1 MMNLL
6 SKMSDRVRLLGA
18 LADPTRLRIL
28 SALKETELSVAE
40 LQEVLGV
47 GQSRISNHL
56 SLLKGVGLVR
66 DRREGQKAYYRR
78 AEAPSGALREAWSFA
93 EGAAAEL
100 ATKARDVEALRLV
113 LSQRQEKSKRYFD
126 AVAGRLGKKYCPG
139 RSWEA
144 VGRLL
149 LALAPRETF
158 ADLGAGEGLISQL
171 LAARAKK
178 VIAVD
183 NSPRMVEVGRDL
195 AKRSGLRNLEYRL
208 GDLENPPIKPGSVDV
223 AILSQALHHAVHP
236 PKALD
241 AAFKILRP
249 GGRVL
254 ILDLAEHSFEAAREL
269 YADIWLG
276 FAPVDLGRMMREAGF
291 EGVSVEIV
299 AREKEGPGFQTLLA
313 VGHKPD

>member
-1 MMNLL
+1 MNLL
-6 SKMSDRVRLLGA
+6 TQMSDRVRLLGA

-78 AEAPSGALREAWSFA
+78 AEAPAGALREAWSFA

-100 ATKARDVEALRLV
+100 ATKSRDAEALRLV

-178 VIAVD
+178 VIAID

-195 AKRSGLRNLEYRL
+195 AKRSGLKNLEYRL
-208 GDLENPPIKPGSVDV
+208 GDLENPPIKPVSVDV

-236 PKALD
+236 SKALD
-241 AAFKILRP
+241 AVFKILRP

-269 YADIWLG
+269 YADVWLG
-276 FAPVDLGRMMREAGF
+276 FSPADLGRMMREAGF

-313 VGHKPD
+313 VGHKPK

>member
-1 MMNLL
+1 
-6 SKMSDRVRLLGA
+6 MSNRVRLLGA

-28 SALKETELSVAE
+28 AALRENELSVAE

-56 SLLKGVGLVR
+56 SQLKSVGLLR

-78 AEAPSGALREAWSFA
+78 AEMGREIWSLA
-93 EGAAAEL
+93 EGAESEL
-100 ATKARDVEALRLV
+100 GTHGRDGEALRRV
-113 LSQRQEKSKRYFD
+113 LGQRQEKSKRYFD

-149 LALAPRETF
+149 LTLAPRQVY

-183 NSPRMVEVGRDL
+183 HSPRMVEVGRDL
-195 AKRSGLRNLEYRL
+195 AKRSGLKNLEYRQ
-208 GDLENPPIKPGSVDV
+208 GDMEQPPIRPGSVDV

-236 PKALD
+236 PRALE
-241 AAFKILRP
+241 AAWKILRP
-249 GGRVL
+249 GGTLLV
-254 ILDLAEHSFEAAREL
+254 LDLVEHAFEAAREM
-269 YADIWLG
+269 YADVWLG
-276 FAPVDLGRMMREAGF
+276 FAPVELNRLMREAGF
-291 EGVSVEIV
+291 EGITVEVV
-299 AREKEGPGFQTLLA
+299 AKEKEGPGFQTLLG
-313 VGHKPD
+313 VGNRPD

>member
-1 MMNLL
+1 MSHRVKLL
-6 SKMSDRVRLLGA
+6 SA

-28 SALKETELSVAE
+28 AALRENELSVAE

-56 SLLKGVGLVR
+56 AQLKSVGLLR

-78 AEAPSGALREAWSFA
+78 AEMGREIWSLA
-93 EGAAAEL
+93 EGAAGEL
-100 ATKARDVEALRLV
+100 GTQARDGEALRRV
-113 LSQRQEKSKRYFD
+113 LGQRQEKSKRYFD

-149 LALAPRETF
+149 LALAPRQVY

-183 NSPRMVEVGRDL
+183 HSPRMVEVGRDL
-195 AKRSGLRNLEYRL
+195 AKRSGLKNLEYRL
-208 GDLENPPIKPGSVDV
+208 GDMENPPIRPGSVDV

-236 PKALD
+236 PRVLE
-241 AAFKILRP
+241 AAWKILRP
-249 GGRVL
+249 GGTLL
-254 ILDLAEHSFEAAREL
+254 ILDLVEHAFEAAREM
-269 YADIWLG
+269 YADVWLG
-276 FAPVDLGRMMREAGF
+276 FSPAELARLMREAKF
-291 EGVSVEIV
+291 EGVSVEVV
-299 AREKEGPGFQTLLA
+299 AKEKEGPGFQTLLA
-313 VGHKPD
+313 AGNRPE

>member
-1 MMNLL
+1 
-6 SKMSDRVRLLGA
+6 MSNRVRLLGA

-28 SALKETELSVAE
+28 AALRENELSVAE

-56 SLLKGVGLVR
+56 SQLKSVGLLR

-78 AEAPSGALREAWSFA
+78 AEMGREIWSLA
-93 EGAAAEL
+93 EGAAIEL
-100 ATKARDVEALRLV
+100 GTHGRDGEALRRV
-113 LSQRQEKSKRYFD
+113 LGQRQEKSKRYFD

-149 LALAPRETF
+149 LTLAPRQVY

-171 LAARAKK
+171 LAVRAKK

-183 NSPRMVEVGRDL
+183 HSPRMVEVGRDL
-195 AKRSGLRNLEYRL
+195 AKRSGLKNLEYRQ
-208 GDLENPPIKPGSVDV
+208 GDMEQPPIRPGSVDV

-236 PKALD
+236 PRALE
-241 AAFKILRP
+241 AAWKILRP
-249 GGRVL
+249 GGTLLV
-254 ILDLAEHSFEAAREL
+254 LDLVEHAFEAAREM
-269 YADIWLG
+269 YADVWLG
-276 FAPVDLGRMMREAGF
+276 FAPVELSRLLREAGF
-291 EGVSVEIV
+291 EGITVEVV
-299 AREKEGPGFQTLLA
+299 AKEKEGPGFQTLLA
-313 VGHKPD
+313 VGNRPD

>member
-1 MMNLL
+1 M
-6 SKMSDRVRLLGA
+6 KLLGA

-28 SALKETELSVAE
+28 AALRENELSVAE

-56 SLLKGVGLVR
+56 SLLKSDGLLK
-66 DRREGQKAYYRR
+66 DRREGQRAYYRR
-78 AEAPSGALREAWSFA
+78 AEMGREIWSLA
-93 EGAAAEL
+93 EGAAGEL
-100 ATKARDVEALRLV
+100 GTEARDAEALRRV
-113 LSQRQEKSKRYFD
+113 LGQRQEKSKRYFD

-149 LALAPRETF
+149 LTLAPRQVY

-183 NSPRMVEVGRDL
+183 HSPRMVEVGREL
-195 AKRSGLRNLEYRL
+195 AKRSGLKNLEYRL
-208 GDLENPPIKPGSVDV
+208 GDMDHPPIRPGSVDV

-236 PKALD
+236 PRALE
-241 AAFKILRP
+241 AAWKILRP
-249 GGRVL
+249 GGTLLV
-254 ILDLAEHSFEAAREL
+254 LDLVEHAFEAAREM
-269 YADIWLG
+269 YADVWLG
-276 FAPVDLGRMMREAGF
+276 FSPAELARLLREAKF
-291 EGVSVEIV
+291 EGVSVEVV
-299 AREKEGPGFQTLLA
+299 AKEKEGPGFQTLLA
-313 VGHKPD
+313 AGSRPD

>member
-1 MMNLL
+1 
-6 SKMSDRVRLLGA
+6 MSNRVRLLGA

-28 SALKETELSVAE
+28 AALRENELSVAE

-56 SLLKGVGLVR
+56 SQLKSVGLLR

-78 AEAPSGALREAWSFA
+78 AEMGREIWSLA
-93 EGAAAEL
+93 EGAESEL
-100 ATKARDVEALRLV
+100 GTHGRDGEALRRV
-113 LSQRQEKSKRYFD
+113 LGQRQEKSKRYFD

-149 LALAPRETF
+149 LTLAPRQVYAE
-158 ADLGAGEGLISQL
+158 LGAGEGLIAQL

-183 NSPRMVEVGRDL
+183 HSPRMVEVGRDL
-195 AKRSGLRNLEYRL
+195 AKRSGLKNLEYRQ
-208 GDLENPPIKPGSVDV
+208 GDMEQPPIRPGSVDV

-236 PKALD
+236 PRALE
-241 AAFKILRP
+241 AAWKILRP
-249 GGRVL
+249 GGTLLV
-254 ILDLAEHSFEAAREL
+254 LDLVEHAFEAAREM
-269 YADIWLG
+269 YADVWLG
-276 FAPVDLGRMMREAGF
+276 FAPVELSRLMREAGF
-291 EGVSVEIV
+291 EGITVEVV
-299 AREKEGPGFQTLLA
+299 AKEKEGPGFQTLLA
-313 VGHKPD
+313 VGNRPD

>member
-1 MMNLL
+1 LA
-6 SKMSDRVRLLGA
+6 A
-18 LADPTRLRIL
+18 LR
-28 SALKETELSVAE
+28 ENELSVAE

-56 SLLKGVGLVR
+56 AQLKSVGLLR

-78 AEAPSGALREAWSFA
+78 AEMGRDIWSLA
-93 EGAAAEL
+93 EGAAGEL
-100 ATKARDVEALRLV
+100 GTQARDGEALRRV
-113 LSQRQEKSKRYFD
+113 LGQRQEKSKRYFD

-149 LALAPRETF
+149 LALAPRQVY

-183 NSPRMVEVGRDL
+183 HSPRMVEVGRDL
-195 AKRSGLRNLEYRL
+195 AKRSGLKNLEYRL
-208 GDLENPPIKPGSVDV
+208 GDMENPPIRPGSVDV

-236 PKALD
+236 PRVLE
-241 AAFKILRP
+241 AAWKILRP
-249 GGRVL
+249 GGTLL
-254 ILDLAEHSFEAAREL
+254 ILDLVEHTFEAAREM
-269 YADIWLG
+269 YADVWLG
-276 FAPVDLGRMMREAGF
+276 FSPAELARLMREAKF
-291 EGVSVEIV
+291 EGVSVEVV
-299 AREKEGPGFQTLLA
+299 AKEKEGPGFQTLLA
-313 VGHKPD
+313 VGNRPE

>member
-1 MMNLL
+1 
-6 SKMSDRVRLLGA
+6 MSNRVRLLGA

-28 SALKETELSVAE
+28 AALRENELSVAE

-56 SLLKGVGLVR
+56 SQLKSVGLLR

-78 AEAPSGALREAWSFA
+78 AEMGREIWSLA
-93 EGAAAEL
+93 EGAESEL
-100 ATKARDVEALRLV
+100 GTHGRDGEALRRV
-113 LSQRQEKSKRYFD
+113 LGQRQEKSKRYFD

-149 LALAPRETF
+149 LTLAPRQVY

-183 NSPRMVEVGRDL
+183 HSPRMVEVGRDL
-195 AKRSGLRNLEYRL
+195 AKRSGLKNLEYRQ
-208 GDLENPPIKPGSVDV
+208 GDMEQPPIRPGSVDV

-236 PKALD
+236 PRALE
-241 AAFKILRP
+241 AAWKILRP
-249 GGRVL
+249 GGTLLV
-254 ILDLAEHSFEAAREL
+254 LDLAEHAFEAAREM
-269 YADIWLG
+269 YADVWLG
-276 FAPVDLGRMMREAGF
+276 FAPVELNRLMREAGF
-291 EGVSVEIV
+291 EGITVEVV
-299 AREKEGPGFQTLLA
+299 AKEKEGPGFQTLLA
-313 VGHKPD
+313 VGNRPD

>member
-1 MMNLL
+1 
-6 SKMSDRVRLLGA
+6 MSDRVRLLGA

-28 SALKETELSVAE
+28 LALKENELSVAE

-56 SLLKGVGLVR
+56 SLLKAVGLVR
-66 DRREGQKAYYRR
+66 DRREGQKAFYRR
-78 AEAPSGALREAWSFA
+78 AEATSGSLKEVGAFA
-93 EGAAAEL
+93 DAAAVEL
-100 ATKARDVEALRLV
+100 STRARDSEALRLV

-195 AKRSGLRNLEYRL
+195 AKRSGLKNLEYRL

-223 AILSQALHHAVHP
+223 AILSQALHHAIHP
-236 PKALD
+236 PKALE
-241 AAFKILRP
+241 AAFKILHP

-254 ILDLAEHSFEAAREL
+254 ILDLAEHNFEAAREL
-269 YADIWLG
+269 YADVWLG
-276 FAPVDLGRMMREAGF
+276 FAPSDLGKMMREAGF

-299 AREKEGPGFQTLLA
+299 AREKEGPGFQTILA
-313 VGHKPD
+313 VGHKPA

>member
-1 MMNLL
+1 
-6 SKMSDRVRLLGA
+6 MSNRVRLLGA

-28 SALKETELSVAE
+28 AALRENELSVAE

-56 SLLKGVGLVR
+56 SQLKSVGLLR

-78 AEAPSGALREAWSFA
+78 AEMGREIWSLA
-93 EGAAAEL
+93 EGAESEL
-100 ATKARDVEALRLV
+100 GTHGRDGEALRRV
-113 LSQRQEKSKRYFD
+113 LGQRQEKSKRYFD

-149 LALAPRETF
+149 LTLAPRQVY

-183 NSPRMVEVGRDL
+183 HSPRMVEVGRDL
-195 AKRSGLRNLEYRL
+195 AKRSGLKNLEYRQ
-208 GDLENPPIKPGSVDV
+208 GDMEQPPIRPGSVDV

-236 PKALD
+236 PRAME
-241 AAFKILRP
+241 AAWKILRP
-249 GGRVL
+249 GGTLLV
-254 ILDLAEHSFEAAREL
+254 LDLVEHSFEAAREM
-269 YADIWLG
+269 YADVWLG
-276 FAPVDLGRMMREAGF
+276 FAPVELSRLMREAGF
-291 EGVSVEIV
+291 EGITVEVV
-299 AREKEGPGFQTLLA
+299 AKEKEGPGFQTLLA
-313 VGHKPD
+313 VGNRPD

>member
-1 MMNLL
+1 MSHRVKLL
-6 SKMSDRVRLLGA
+6 SA

-28 SALKETELSVAE
+28 AALRENELSVAE
-40 LQEVLGV
+40 LQEVLGI

-56 SLLKGVGLVR
+56 AQLKSVGLLS

-78 AEAPSGALREAWSFA
+78 AEMGRDIWSLA
-93 EGAAAEL
+93 EGAAGEL
-100 ATKARDVEALRLV
+100 GTQARDGEALRRV
-113 LSQRQEKSKRYFD
+113 LGQRQEKSKRYFD

-149 LALAPRETF
+149 LALAPRQVY

-183 NSPRMVEVGRDL
+183 HSPRMVEVGRDL
-195 AKRSGLRNLEYRL
+195 AKRSGLKNLEYRL
-208 GDLENPPIKPGSVDV
+208 GDMENPPIRPGSVDV

-236 PKALD
+236 PRVLE
-241 AAFKILRP
+241 AAWKILRP
-249 GGRVL
+249 GGTLL
-254 ILDLAEHSFEAAREL
+254 ILDLVEHTFEAAREM
-269 YADIWLG
+269 YADVWLG
-276 FAPVDLGRMMREAGF
+276 FSPAELARLMREAKF
-291 EGVSVEIV
+291 EGVSVEVV
-299 AREKEGPGFQTLLA
+299 AKEKEGPGFQTLLA
-313 VGHKPD
+313 AGNRPE

>member
-1 MMNLL
+1 M
-6 SKMSDRVRLLGA
+6 GA

-28 SALKETELSVAE
+28 YALKENELSVAE

-78 AEAPSGALREAWSFA
+78 AEVPSGALKEAWAFA

-100 ATKARDVEALRLV
+100 ATKSRDTESLHLV
-113 LSQRQEKSKRYFD
+113 LSHRQEKSKRYFD

-183 NSPRMVEVGRDL
+183 NSPRMVEVGSDL
-195 AKRSGLRNLEYRL
+195 AKRSGLKNLEYRL
-208 GDLENPPIKPGSVDV
+208 GDLENPPIKAGSVDV
-223 AILSQALHHAVHP
+223 AILSQALHHAVQP
-236 PKALD
+236 PKALE
-241 AAFKILRP
+241 AACKILRP

-254 ILDLAEHSFEAAREL
+254 ILDLVEHNFEAAREL
-269 YADIWLG
+269 YADVWLG
-276 FAPVDLGRMMREAGF
+276 FAPSDLGRMMREAGF

-313 VGHKPD
+313 VGHKPA

>member
-1 MMNLL
+1 
-6 SKMSDRVRLLGA
+6 MSDRVRLLGA

-28 SALKETELSVAE
+28 FALKENELSVAE

-66 DRREGQKAYYRR
+66 DRREGQRSYYRR
-78 AEAPSGALREAWSFA
+78 GEAPSAALKEAWSFA
-93 EGAAAEL
+93 EGTATEL
-100 ATKARDVEALRLV
+100 ATKSRDSEALRLV
-113 LSQRQEKSKRYFD
+113 LSHRQEKSRRYFD

-195 AKRSGLRNLEYRL
+195 ARRSGLKNLEYRL

-223 AILSQALHHAVHP
+223 AILSQALHHATHP
-236 PKALD
+236 PKALE

-254 ILDLAEHSFEAAREL
+254 ILDLAEHNFEAAREV
-269 YADIWLG
+269 YADVWLG
-276 FAPVDLGRMMREAGF
+276 FAPADLGKMIREAGF
-291 EGVSVEIV
+291 EGVAVEIV
-299 AREKEGPGFQTLLA
+299 AREKEGHGFQTILA
-313 VGHKPD
+313 VGHKPA

>member
-1 MMNLL
+1 
-6 SKMSDRVRLLGA
+6 MSNRVRLLGA

-28 SALKETELSVAE
+28 AALRENELSVAE

-56 SLLKGVGLVR
+56 SQLKSVGLLR

-78 AEAPSGALREAWSFA
+78 AEMGREIWSLA
-93 EGAAAEL
+93 EGAAGEL
-100 ATKARDVEALRLV
+100 GTQARDGEALRRV
-113 LSQRQEKSKRYFD
+113 LGQRQEKSKRYFD

-149 LALAPRETF
+149 LALAPRQVY
-158 ADLGAGEGLISQL
+158 ADLGAGEGLIAQL

-183 NSPRMVEVGRDL
+183 HSPRMVEVGRDL
-195 AKRSGLRNLEYRL
+195 AKRSGLKNLEYRL
-208 GDLENPPIKPGSVDV
+208 GDMEQPPIRPGSVDV

-236 PKALD
+236 PRALE
-241 AAFKILRP
+241 AAWKILRP
-249 GGRVL
+249 GGTLLV
-254 ILDLAEHSFEAAREL
+254 LDLVEHTFEAAREM
-269 YADIWLG
+269 YADVWLG
-276 FAPVDLGRMMREAGF
+276 FAPAELARLLREGGF
-291 EGVSVEIV
+291 EGVVVEVV
-299 AREKEGPGFQTLLA
+299 AKEKEGPGFQTLLA
-313 VGHKPD
+313 IGHKSA

>member
-1 MMNLL
+1 
-6 SKMSDRVRLLGA
+6 MSDRVRLLGA

-28 SALKETELSVAE
+28 LALKENELSVAE

-66 DRREGQKAYYRR
+66 DRREGQKAFYRR
-78 AEAPSGALREAWSFA
+78 AEAHSGPLKEAGAFA
-93 EGAAAEL
+93 DAAAVEL
-100 ATKARDVEALRLV
+100 STRARDSEALRLV
-113 LSQRQEKSKRYFD
+113 LSHRQEKSKRYFD

-195 AKRSGLRNLEYRL
+195 AKRSGLKNLEYRL

-223 AILSQALHHAVHP
+223 AILSQALHHAIHP
-236 PKALD
+236 PKALE

-254 ILDLAEHSFEAAREL
+254 ILDLAEHNFEAAREL
-269 YADIWLG
+269 YADVWLG
-276 FAPVDLGRMMREAGF
+276 FAPSDLGKMIREAGF

-299 AREKEGPGFQTLLA
+299 AREKEGPGFQTILA
-313 VGHKPD
+313 VGHKPA

>member
-1 MMNLL
+1 MSHRVKLL
-6 SKMSDRVRLLGA
+6 SA

-28 SALKETELSVAE
+28 AALRENELSVAE

-56 SLLKGVGLVR
+56 AQLKSVGLLR

-78 AEAPSGALREAWSFA
+78 AEMGREIWSLA
-93 EGAAAEL
+93 EGAAGEL
-100 ATKARDVEALRLV
+100 GTQARDGEALRRV
-113 LSQRQEKSKRYFD
+113 LGQRQEKSKRYFD

-149 LALAPRETF
+149 LALAPRQVY

-183 NSPRMVEVGRDL
+183 HSPRMVEVGRDL
-195 AKRSGLRNLEYRL
+195 AKRSGLKNLEYRL
-208 GDLENPPIKPGSVDV
+208 GDMENPPIRPGSVDV

-236 PKALD
+236 PRVLE
-241 AAFKILRP
+241 AAWKILRP
-249 GGRVL
+249 GGTLL
-254 ILDLAEHSFEAAREL
+254 ILDLVEHTFEAAREI
-269 YADIWLG
+269 YADVWLG
-276 FAPVDLGRMMREAGF
+276 FSPAELARLMREAKF
-291 EGVSVEIV
+291 EGVSVEVV
-299 AREKEGPGFQTLLA
+299 AKEKEGPGFQTLLA
-313 VGHKPD
+313 VGNRPE

>member
-1 MMNLL
+1 
-6 SKMSDRVRLLGA
+6 MSDRVRLLGA

-28 SALKETELSVAE
+28 YALKENELSVAE

-78 AEAPSGALREAWSFA
+78 AEAAAGALKESWAFA

-100 ATKARDVEALRLV
+100 ATKSRDTDSLRLV
-113 LSQRQEKSKRYFD
+113 LSHRQEKSKRYFD

-183 NSPRMVEVGRDL
+183 NSPRMVEVGSDL
-195 AKRSGLRNLEYRL
+195 AKRSGLKNLEYRL
-208 GDLENPPIKPGSVDV
+208 GDLENPPIKAGSVDV
-223 AILSQALHHAVHP
+223 AILSQALHHAIQP
-236 PKALD
+236 PKALE
-241 AAFKILRP
+241 AAWKILRP

-254 ILDLAEHSFEAAREL
+254 ILDLVEHNFEAAREL
-269 YADIWLG
+269 YADVWLG
-276 FAPVDLGRMMREAGF
+276 FAPSDLGRMMREAGF
-291 EGVSVEIV
+291 EGISVEIV

-313 VGHKPD
+313 VGHKPA

>member
-1 MMNLL
+1 LA
-6 SKMSDRVRLLGA
+6 A
-18 LADPTRLRIL
+18 LR
-28 SALKETELSVAE
+28 ENELSVAE

-56 SLLKGVGLVR
+56 AQLKSVGLLR

-78 AEAPSGALREAWSFA
+78 AEMGREIWSLA
-93 EGAAAEL
+93 EGAAGEL
-100 ATKARDVEALRLV
+100 GTQARDGEALRRV
-113 LSQRQEKSKRYFD
+113 LGQRQEKSKRYFD

-149 LALAPRETF
+149 LALAPRQVY

-183 NSPRMVEVGRDL
+183 HSPRMVEVGRDL
-195 AKRSGLRNLEYRL
+195 AKRSGLKNLEYRL
-208 GDLENPPIKPGSVDV
+208 GDMENPPIRPGSVDV

-236 PKALD
+236 PRVLE
-241 AAFKILRP
+241 AAWKILRP
-249 GGRVL
+249 GGTLL
-254 ILDLAEHSFEAAREL
+254 ILDLVEHTFEAAREM
-269 YADIWLG
+269 YADVWLG
-276 FAPVDLGRMMREAGF
+276 FSPAELARLMREAKF
-291 EGVSVEIV
+291 EGVSVEVV
-299 AREKEGPGFQTLLA
+299 AKEKEGPGFQTLLA
-313 VGHKPD
+313 AGNRPE

>member
-1 MMNLL
+1 MSHRVKLL
-6 SKMSDRVRLLGA
+6 SA

-28 SALKETELSVAE
+28 AALRENELSVAE
-40 LQEVLGV
+40 LQEVLGI

-56 SLLKGVGLVR
+56 AQLKSVGLLR

-78 AEAPSGALREAWSFA
+78 AEMGRDIWSLA
-93 EGAAAEL
+93 EGAAGEL
-100 ATKARDVEALRLV
+100 GTQARDGEALRRV
-113 LSQRQEKSKRYFD
+113 LGQRQEKSKRYFD

-149 LALAPRETF
+149 LALAPRQVY

-183 NSPRMVEVGRDL
+183 HSPRMVEVGRDL
-195 AKRSGLRNLEYRL
+195 AKRSGLKNLEYRL
-208 GDLENPPIKPGSVDV
+208 GDMENPPIRPGSVDV

-236 PKALD
+236 PRVLE
-241 AAFKILRP
+241 AAWKILRP
-249 GGRVL
+249 GGALL
-254 ILDLAEHSFEAAREL
+254 ILDLVEHTFEAAREM
-269 YADIWLG
+269 YADVWLG
-276 FAPVDLGRMMREAGF
+276 FSPAELARLMREAKF
-291 EGVSVEIV
+291 EGVSVEVV
-299 AREKEGPGFQTLLA
+299 AKEKEGPGFQTLLA
-313 VGHKPD
+313 AGNRPE

>member
-1 MMNLL
+1 MSHRVKLL
-6 SKMSDRVRLLGA
+6 SA

-28 SALKETELSVAE
+28 AALRENELSVAE
-40 LQEVLGV
+40 LQEVLGI

-56 SLLKGVGLVR
+56 AQLKSVGLLR

-78 AEAPSGALREAWSFA
+78 AEMGRDIWSLA
-93 EGAAAEL
+93 EGAAGEL
-100 ATKARDVEALRLV
+100 GTQARDGEALRRV
-113 LSQRQEKSKRYFD
+113 LGQRQEKSKRYFD

-149 LALAPRETF
+149 LALAPRQVY

-183 NSPRMVEVGRDL
+183 HSPRMVEVGRDL
-195 AKRSGLRNLEYRL
+195 AKRSGLKNLEYRL
-208 GDLENPPIKPGSVDV
+208 GDMENPPIRPGSVDV

-236 PKALD
+236 TRVLE
-241 AAFKILRP
+241 AAWKILRP
-249 GGRVL
+249 GGTLL
-254 ILDLAEHSFEAAREL
+254 ILDLVEHTFEAAREM
-269 YADIWLG
+269 YADVWLG
-276 FAPVDLGRMMREAGF
+276 FSPAELARLMREAKF
-291 EGVSVEIV
+291 EGVSVEVV
-299 AREKEGPGFQTLLA
+299 AKEKEGPGFQTLLA
-313 VGHKPD
+313 VGNRPE

>member
-1 MMNLL
+1 M
-6 SKMSDRVRLLGA
+6 KLLGA

-28 SALKETELSVAE
+28 AALRENELSVAE

-56 SLLKGVGLVR
+56 SLLKSVGLLR
-66 DRREGQKAYYRR
+66 DRREGQRAYYRR
-78 AEAPSGALREAWSFA
+78 AEMGREIWSLA
-93 EGAAAEL
+93 EGATGEL
-100 ATKARDVEALRLV
+100 GTEARDGEALRRV
-113 LSQRQEKSKRYFD
+113 LGQRQEKSKRYFD

-149 LALAPRETF
+149 LTLAPRQVY

-183 NSPRMVEVGRDL
+183 HSPRMVEVGRDL
-195 AKRSGLRNLEYRL
+195 AKRSGLKNLEYRL
-208 GDLENPPIKPGSVDV
+208 GDMDHPPIRPGSVDV

-236 PKALD
+236 PRALE
-241 AAFKILRP
+241 AAWKILRP
-249 GGRVL
+249 GGTLLV
-254 ILDLAEHSFEAAREL
+254 LDLVEHSFEAAREM
-269 YADIWLG
+269 YADVWLG
-276 FAPVDLGRMMREAGF
+276 FSPAELARLLREAKF
-291 EGVSVEIV
+291 EGVSVEVV
-299 AREKEGPGFQTLLA
+299 AKEKEGPGFQTLLA
-313 VGHKPD
+313 VGSRPE

>member
-1 MMNLL
+1 M
-6 SKMSDRVRLLGA
+6 KLLGA

-28 SALKETELSVAE
+28 AALRENELSVAE

-56 SLLKGVGLVR
+56 SLLKSVGLLR
-66 DRREGQKAYYRR
+66 DRREGQRAYYRR
-78 AEAPSGALREAWSFA
+78 AEMGREIWSLA
-93 EGAAAEL
+93 EGAAGEL
-100 ATKARDVEALRLV
+100 GTEARDAEALRRV
-113 LSQRQEKSKRYFD
+113 LGQRQEKSKRYFD

-149 LALAPRETF
+149 LTLAPRQVY

-183 NSPRMVEVGRDL
+183 HSPRMVEVGRDL
-195 AKRSGLRNLEYRL
+195 AKRSGLKNLEYRL
-208 GDLENPPIKPGSVDV
+208 GDMDHPPIRPGSVDV

-236 PKALD
+236 PRALE
-241 AAFKILRP
+241 AAWKILRP
-249 GGRVL
+249 GGTLLV
-254 ILDLAEHSFEAAREL
+254 LDLVEHSFEAAREM
-269 YADIWLG
+269 YADVWLG
-276 FAPVDLGRMMREAGF
+276 FSPAELARLLREAKF
-291 EGVSVEIV
+291 EGVSVEVV
-299 AREKEGPGFQTLLA
+299 AKEKEGPGFQTLLA
-313 VGHKPD
+313 VGSRPE

>member
-1 MMNLL
+1 
-6 SKMSDRVRLLGA
+6 MSNRVRLLGA

-28 SALKETELSVAE
+28 AALRENELSVAE
-40 LQEVLGV
+40 LQQVLGV

-56 SLLKGVGLVR
+56 SQLKSVGLLR

-78 AEAPSGALREAWSFA
+78 AEMGREIWSLA
-93 EGAAAEL
+93 EGAASEL
-100 ATKARDVEALRLV
+100 GTHGRDGEALRRV
-113 LSQRQEKSKRYFD
+113 LGQRQEKSKRYFD

-149 LALAPRETF
+149 LTLAPRQVY

-183 NSPRMVEVGRDL
+183 HSPRMVEVGRDL
-195 AKRSGLRNLEYRL
+195 AKRSGLKNLEYRQ
-208 GDLENPPIKPGSVDV
+208 GDMEQPPIRPGSVDV

-236 PKALD
+236 PRALE
-241 AAFKILRP
+241 AAWKILRP
-249 GGRVL
+249 GGTLLV
-254 ILDLAEHSFEAAREL
+254 LDLVEHAFEAAREM
-269 YADIWLG
+269 YADVWLG
-276 FAPVDLGRMMREAGF
+276 FAPVELSRLMREAGF
-291 EGVSVEIV
+291 EGITVEVV
-299 AREKEGPGFQTLLA
+299 AKEKEGPGFQTLLA
-313 VGHKPD
+313 VGNRPD

>member
-1 MMNLL
+1 MSHRVKLL
-6 SKMSDRVRLLGA
+6 SA

-28 SALKETELSVAE
+28 AALRENELSVAE
-40 LQEVLGV
+40 LQEVLGI

-56 SLLKGVGLVR
+56 AQLKSVGLLR

-78 AEAPSGALREAWSFA
+78 AEMGREIWSLA
-93 EGAAAEL
+93 EGAAGEL
-100 ATKARDVEALRLV
+100 GTQVRDGEALRRV
-113 LSQRQEKSKRYFD
+113 LGQRQEKSKRYFD

-149 LALAPRETF
+149 LALAPRQVY

-183 NSPRMVEVGRDL
+183 HSPRMVEVGRDL
-195 AKRSGLRNLEYRL
+195 AKRSGLKNLEYRL
-208 GDLENPPIKPGSVDV
+208 GDMENPPIRPGSVDV

-236 PKALD
+236 PRVLE
-241 AAFKILRP
+241 AAWKILRP
-249 GGRVL
+249 GGTLL
-254 ILDLAEHSFEAAREL
+254 ILDLVEHTFEAAREM
-269 YADIWLG
+269 YADVWLG
-276 FAPVDLGRMMREAGF
+276 FSPAELARLMREAKF
-291 EGVSVEIV
+291 EGVSVEVV
-299 AREKEGPGFQTLLA
+299 AKEKEGPGFQTLLA
-313 VGHKPD
+313 AGNRPE

>member
-1 MMNLL
+1 MSHRVKLL
-6 SKMSDRVRLLGA
+6 SA

-28 SALKETELSVAE
+28 AALRENELSVAE
-40 LQEVLGV
+40 LQEVLGI

-56 SLLKGVGLVR
+56 AQLKSVGLLR

-78 AEAPSGALREAWSFA
+78 AEMGREIWSLA
-93 EGAAAEL
+93 EGAAGEL
-100 ATKARDVEALRLV
+100 GTQARDGEALRRV
-113 LSQRQEKSKRYFD
+113 LGQRQEKSKRYFD

-149 LALAPRETF
+149 LALAPRQVY

-183 NSPRMVEVGRDL
+183 HSPRMVEVGRDL
-195 AKRSGLRNLEYRL
+195 AKRSGLKNLEYRL
-208 GDLENPPIKPGSVDV
+208 GDMENPPIRPGSVDV

-236 PKALD
+236 PRVLE
-241 AAFKILRP
+241 AAWKILRP
-249 GGRVL
+249 GGTLL
-254 ILDLAEHSFEAAREL
+254 ILDLVEHAFEAAREM
-269 YADIWLG
+269 YADVWLG
-276 FAPVDLGRMMREAGF
+276 FSPAELARLMREAKF
-291 EGVSVEIV
+291 EGVSVEVV
-299 AREKEGPGFQTLLA
+299 AKEKEGPGFQTLLA
-313 VGHKPD
+313 AGNRPE

>member
-1 MMNLL
+1 MSHRVKLL
-6 SKMSDRVRLLGA
+6 SA

-28 SALKETELSVAE
+28 AALRENELSVAE

-56 SLLKGVGLVR
+56 AQLKSVGLLR

-78 AEAPSGALREAWSFA
+78 AEMGREIWSLA
-93 EGAAAEL
+93 EGAAGEL
-100 ATKARDVEALRLV
+100 GTQARDGEALRRV
-113 LSQRQEKSKRYFD
+113 LGQRQEKSKRYFD

-149 LALAPRETF
+149 LALAPRQVY

-183 NSPRMVEVGRDL
+183 HSPRMVEVGRDL
-195 AKRSGLRNLEYRL
+195 AKRSGLKNLEYRL
-208 GDLENPPIKPGSVDV
+208 GDMENPPIRPGSVDV

-236 PKALD
+236 PRVLE
-241 AAFKILRP
+241 AAWKILRP
-249 GGRVL
+249 GGTLL
-254 ILDLAEHSFEAAREL
+254 ILDLVEHAFEAAREM
-269 YADIWLG
+269 YADVWLG
-276 FAPVDLGRMMREAGF
+276 FSPAELARLMREAKF
-291 EGVSVEIV
+291 EGVSVEVV
-299 AREKEGPGFQTLLA
+299 AKEKEGPGFQTLLVA
-313 VGHKPD
+313 GNRPE

>member
-1 MMNLL
+1 MSHRVKLL
-6 SKMSDRVRLLGA
+6 SA

-28 SALKETELSVAE
+28 AALRENELSVAE
-40 LQEVLGV
+40 LQEVLGI

-56 SLLKGVGLVR
+56 AQLKSVGLLR

-78 AEAPSGALREAWSFA
+78 AEMAREIWSLA
-93 EGAAAEL
+93 EGAAGEL
-100 ATKARDVEALRLV
+100 GTQARDGEALRRV
-113 LSQRQEKSKRYFD
+113 LGQRQEKSKKYFD

-149 LALAPRETF
+149 LALAPRQVY

-183 NSPRMVEVGRDL
+183 HSPRMVEVGRDL
-195 AKRSGLRNLEYRL
+195 AKRSGLKNLEYRL
-208 GDLENPPIKPGSVDV
+208 GDMENPPIRPGSVDV

-236 PKALD
+236 PRVLE
-241 AAFKILRP
+241 AAWKILRS
-249 GGRVL
+249 GGTLL
-254 ILDLAEHSFEAAREL
+254 ILDLVEHTFEAAREM
-269 YADIWLG
+269 YADVWLG
-276 FAPVDLGRMMREAGF
+276 FSPAELARLMREAKF
-291 EGVSVEIV
+291 EGVSVEVV
-299 AREKEGPGFQTLLA
+299 AKEKEGPGFQTLLA
-313 VGHKPD
+313 AGNRPE